1 MLEIKFVRQHLNE
14 IKSALSSRGTV
25 VDLETF
31 QAYETKRK
39 DVILEVENLRH
50 RRNVV
55 SDEIAD
61 RKQNGDGSDNLV
73 AEMRDVSVRIKKLDK
88 LLSEYEETINKILMT
103 LPNLQ
108 EEILKISKSFL

>member
-1 MLEIKFVRQHLNE
+1 MLEIKFVRQNLNE

-31 QAYETKRK
+31 QEYETKRK
-39 DVILEVENLRH
+39 KVILEVEDLRH

-61 RKQNGDGSDNLV
+61 RKQNGDDSDHLV
-73 AEMRDVSVRIKKLDK
+73 AEMRDVSAKIKKLDK
-88 LLSEYEETINKILMT
+88 ILSEYEDTINKILMII
-103 LPNLQ
+103 N
-108 EEILKISKSFL
+108 